1 MEHLIDEIK
10 EGSIAEEIGIETGD
24 MLLEVNGKVINDIL
38 EYIYEISGE
47 YVEITIKKGDN
58 SVVIYEIEKEYDEK
72 IGLEFTNPILDKP
85 NACKNKCVFC
95 FIDQLPKGMR
105 KSLYFKDD
113 DSRLSFLHGNYITLT
128 NLSEEDIERIINLK
142 ISPINLSVHTTNDEL
157 RLKMIKNPKAIDL
170 MPVTRRFIENDIEI
184 NGQIV
189 LCPGFNDGKEL
200 DKTIMDLYNLGE
212 KFNNLAIVPVG
223 LSDHREGLTKL
234 TSVTSDDA
242 NKVIDQIE
250 GYQKIFMKERNRKFV
265 YLSDEFYITANRE
278 YPDYEDYD
286 GFPQIENGIGL
297 TVKFNY
303 EIKKALENEISS
315 NFEGKISIVT
325 GISAYDNMLKIKNII
340 EKKFKNIE
348 IDIIKITNNFFGGKI
363 IVAGLITGRDIIEQ
377 VNISTLGD
385 KIILPDVMFKDRD
398 ESMKE
403 DENIFLDDTKLTD
416 VENKFKKKIS
426 VVKVDGYEFIK
437 EIIK

>member
-24 MLLEVNGKVINDIL
+24 TLLEVNGKVIKDIL

-47 YVEITIKKGDN
+47 YVEVTIKKSDN
-58 SVVIYEIEKEYDEK
+58 SIVIYEIEKEYDEK
-72 IGLEFTNPILDKP
+72 IGLEFKNPILDKP

-95 FIDQLPKGMR
+95 FVDQLPKGMR

-242 NKVIDQIE
+242 NKVIDQVE
-250 GYQKIFMKERNRKFV
+250 EYQKIFMKERNRRFV

-278 YPDYEDYD
+278 YPEYEDYD

-303 EIKKALENEISS
+303 EIKKALESKINS
-315 NFEGKISIVT
+315 NFEGKISIIT
-325 GISAYDNMLKIKNII
+325 GISAYSNMIEIKEII
-340 EKKFKNIE
+340 EKEFKNIE
-348 IDIIKITNNFFGGKI
+348 IDVIEIKNKFFGEKIT
-363 IVAGLITGRDIIEQ
+363 VAGLITGRDIIEQ
-377 VNISTLGD
+377 VNVSTLGE

-398 ESMKE
+398 ESME
-403 DENIFLDDTKLTD
+403 EENIFLDDTKLSD

>member
-1 MEHLIDEIK
+1 MEHLIDKIK
-10 EGSIAEEIGIETGD
+10 EGSIAEEIGIKTGD

-47 YVEITIKKGDN
+47 YVEITIKKVDD

-234 TSVTSDDA
+234 TSVTKDDA
-242 NKVIDQIE
+242 NRVINQVE
-250 GYQKIFMKERNRKFV
+250 KYQKKFMKERNRRFV

-278 YPDYEDYD
+278 YPEYEDYD

-303 EIKKALENEISS
+303 EIKKALENEMSS

-325 GISAYDNMLKIKNII
+325 GISAYSNMLEIKNVI
-340 EKKFKNIE
+340 EKKFKNIK
-348 IDIIKITNNFFGGKI
+348 IDIIKIKNNFFGGKI
-363 IVAGLITGRDIIEQ
+363 TVAGLITGRDIIEQ
-377 VNISTLGD
+377 VNVSTLGE

-426 VVKVDGYEFIK
+426 IVKVDGYEFIK
-437 EIIK
+437 EIIR